1 MITRTKR
8 MTKKEQRDAS
18 VEKLLSVA
26 ESLFIANGFHATT
39 MEEIASGAGL
49 TKGAVY
55 FHFGDKQSVLLRLLE
70 KVEATVMRPLIELVE
85 LGTRDPLQRVDAFLV
100 HQAKLA
106 QLTPSMLLLPII
118 VSIEFAGTGELPE
131 TRVKYGYRRTARAL
145 KKAIEDGQASGVFR
159 TDVTAENQASIMLA
173 LNDGAMLEWL
183 RRDLKDGGRELVKSL
198 RKIILAG
205 LVAKN
210 AETNHDE

>member
-1 MITRTKR
+1 MDTRTKR
-8 MTKKEQRDAS
+8 KTKKEQRGAS

-39 MEEIASGAGL
+39 LEEIASCAGF

-55 FHFGDKQSVLLRLLE
+55 FYFGDKQSVLLRLLE

-85 LGTRDPLQRVDAFLV
+85 LGTGDPLQRVDAFLV

-145 KKAIEDGQASGVFR
+145 KKAIEDGQASGAFR

-183 RRDLKDGGRELVKSL
+183 RRDRKDGGRELVKSL

-210 AETNHDE
+210 AETQS

>member
-1 MITRTKR
+1 MDTRTKR
-8 MTKKEQRDAS
+8 MTKKQQRDAS

-39 MEEIASGAGL
+39 MEEIASSAGL

-55 FHFGDKQSVLLRLLE
+55 FYFGDKQSVLLRLLE
-70 KVEATVMRPLIELVE
+70 KVETTVMRPLIELVE
-85 LGTRDPLQRVDAFLV
+85 LGTGDPLQRVDAFLV

-173 LNDGAMLEWL
+173 LNDGAMLEWF
-183 RRDLKDGGRELVKSL
+183 RRDLKDGGGELVKSL

-210 AETNHDE
+210 AEAKS

>member
-1 MITRTKR
+1 MDTRTKR
-8 MTKKEQRDAS
+8 MTKKKEQRDAS

-39 MEEIASGAGL
+39 MEEIASSAGL

-55 FHFGDKQSVLLRLLE
+55 FYFGDKQSVLLRLLE

-85 LGTRDPLQRVDAFLV
+85 LGTGDSLQRVDAFLV

-210 AETNHDE
+210 AETKS

>member
-1 MITRTKR
+1 MDTRTKR
-8 MTKKEQRDAS
+8 MTKKKEQRDAS

-39 MEEIASGAGL
+39 MEEIASSAGL

-55 FHFGDKQSVLLRLLE
+55 FYFGDKQSVLLRLLE
-70 KVEATVMRPLIELVE
+70 KVETTVMRPLIELVE
-85 LGTRDPLQRVDAFLV
+85 LGTGDPLQRVDAFLV

-210 AETNHDE
+210 AETKS